1 MASNTDILVALIV
14 GLISSISFI
23 VAFYIG
29 LSLGNQ
35 VSRGELK
42 PLKTPIKALHDAKES
57 KIAQKEVDKQGSR
70 DRFHPGVH
78 KEKAYEEMKRR
89 RTLMSIMKQR
99 FRCPKCN
106 KTLFRV
112 YDNDTIQYRG

>member
-57 KIAQKEVDKQGSR
+57 KIAQKEVDKQEAEI
-70 DRFHPGVH
+70 DFILEYT
-78 KEKAYEEMKRR
+78 KEKAYEEMKKAN
-89 RTLMSIMKQR
+89 TL
-99 FRCPKCN
+99 
-106 KTLFRV
+106 
-112 YDNDTIQYRG
+112 